1 MTGPE
6 CALQGWCR
14 PLTGRGQPAEGS
26 SVSPS
31 MDCGMAAAAA
41 GAEELPAV
49 VALGKFDALHKGHRA
64 LAAAAAQLGGA
75 PWLVS
80 FSGIAEVLGWPAR
93 LPLVAPC
100 DRQRVLATWGLHCQG
115 HVPRECAIPF
125 AEVRNLSPEAFV
137 QLMAEE
143 LQVAGVVVGSNYRF
157 GYRAAGTAQLLQ
169 QLGPQ
174 HGMQVRVLS
183 LVGLPVAAAEAGE
196 AAAAAA
202 EAAAAEAGAG
212 RDEEYASRNGPQAAE
227 VQPAEAVSSSR
238 VRHALAAGDMEDAA
252 ECLGRRYRLV
262 ASLEAAPTPASGC
275 GGQVLHLPATTVLNQ
290 PPGAGRYAVLAS
302 LAGSDT
308 LQEVA
313 PPREAVVTVDEA
325 GLSLQGG
332 GSSDFHLLRQP
343 GARLLVL
350 DFLSEA

>member
-1 MTGPE
+1 
-6 CALQGWCR
+6 
-14 PLTGRGQPAEGS
+14 
-26 SVSPS
+26 
-31 MDCGMAAAAA
+31 
-41 GAEELPAV
+41 
-49 VALGKFDALHKGHRA
+49 
-64 LAAAAAQLGGA
+64 
-75 PWLVS
+75 
-80 FSGIAEVLGWPAR
+80 
-93 LPLVAPC
+93 
-100 DRQRVLATWGLHCQG
+100 
-115 HVPRECAIPF
+115 
-125 AEVRNLSPEAFV
+125 VRNLSPEAFV

-183 LVGLPVAAAEAGE
+183 LVGLPAAAAEAGE

-202 EAAAAEAGAG
+202 EAGAS
-212 RDEEYASRNGPQAAE
+212 RDEEHASRDGPQAAE

-275 GGQVLHLPATTVLNQ
+275 EGPVLHLPATAVLNQ
-290 PPGAGRYAVLAS
+290 PPGAGRYAVMAS